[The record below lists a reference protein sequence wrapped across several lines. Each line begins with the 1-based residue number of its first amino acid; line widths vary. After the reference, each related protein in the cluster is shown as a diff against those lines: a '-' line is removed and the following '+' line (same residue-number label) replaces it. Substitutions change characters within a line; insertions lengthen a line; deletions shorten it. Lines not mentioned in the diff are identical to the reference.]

1 MGALVASRWNPV
13 LRAFY
18 QRLCA
23 AGKPK
28 KVALTACM
36 HKLLTLL
43 NAMIKHRTLWQT
55 NHALNS

>member
-1 MGALVASRWNPV
+1 MPTLVAVRHNPV

-18 QRLCA
+18 ERLNA

-36 HKLLTLL
+36 RKLLTIL
-43 NAMIKHRTLWQT
+43 NTILK
-55 NHALNS
+55 NHTSWEAHIALAS